1 MIRAHLQNNNIIVEK
16 SKKRDEKLKRNM
28 FLLFVF
34 LSFTILLIS
43 QDINLPVFPKGELT
57 ISQDGKSIT
66 IPIEIADNDELQSL
80 GLMYREDIPKEYGML
95 FIFPTD
101 GIRGFWMKNTYIA
114 LDIAFINSE
123 GIILEI
129 KTMEPCNSEN
139 CPVYTIY
146 KPFRYALEVK
156 AGFFEKYG
164 FKPGARIQWR
174 INNRSIN

>member
-1 MIRAHLQNNNIIVEK
+1 LESRRRCSKIKI
-16 SKKRDEKLKRNM
+16 KKRDEKLKRNM
-28 FLLFVF
+28 FLLLVF
-34 LSFTILLIS
+34 LSFSILLIS

-80 GLMYREDIPKEYGML
+80 GLMYRNDIPKEYGML
-95 FIFPTD
+95 FVFPTE
-101 GIRGFWMKNTYIA
+101 GIRAFWMKNTYIP

-123 GIILEI
+123 GVILEI
-129 KTMEPCNSEN
+129 KTMEPCYSQN

-156 AGFFEKYG
+156 VGFFEEYG
-164 FKPGARIQWR
+164 FKPGARIFWETKKEL
-174 INNRSIN
+174 ID